1 MIYHLNNH
9 LKYDKLNLVLAFQ
22 IETLL
27 SLNLKINKT
36 AILIRNVSKL
46 RLFLALYEVAGK
58 VVGHKDYDIS
68 ALFLKMGLRL

>member
-1 MIYHLNNH
+1 MTNSTLCLPFK
-9 LKYDKLNLVLAFQ
+9 LKLCFNFN
-22 IETLL
+22 I
-27 SLNLKINKT
+27 IKT